1 MVAAFERVPAH
12 IIGDGKRTIEDLIE
26 DRNKQRRQNPGLY
39 RHLNNKND
47 EDIKHNLELKGYSFD
62 TVLEQ
67 GEKVFLKTKA
77 NVSEGGDPVD
87 VTDELTSEMKK
98 VAVNAIQAIPNL
110 PLGAVEMIVDKK
122 TKQAFVLEIKTQ
134 PTITGHL
141 FPTEGKARDVA
152 KAIID
157 YYFPETKAHHEEPYY
172 YFYFDY
178 IYQLF
183 NTNTVNE
190 YVIPSAPTGNL
201 TSKQFMISGLP
212 HRMKFINWIKPQIVA
227 LGLNGYFK
235 YEDKGRL
242 QMVLVGTEDTINNI
256 IDLIVGNSTFNKESF
271 QILEDEYDQ
280 PIAMGFEIHQVNE
293 KSGKK
298 KRRKRKKVSSKIKK

>member
-98 VAVNAIQAIPNL
+98 
-110 PLGAVEMIVDKK
+110 
-122 TKQAFVLEIKTQ
+122 
-134 PTITGHL
+134 
-141 FPTEGKARDVA
+141 
-152 KAIID
+152 
-157 YYFPETKAHHEEPYY
+157 
-172 YFYFDY
+172 
-178 IYQLF
+178 
-183 NTNTVNE
+183 
-190 YVIPSAPTGNL
+190 S
-201 TSKQFMISGLP
+201 SG
-212 HRMKFINWIKPQIVA
+212 
-227 LGLNGYFK
+227 
-235 YEDKGRL
+235 
-242 QMVLVGTEDTINNI
+242 
-256 IDLIVGNSTFNKESF
+256 
-271 QILEDEYDQ
+271 
-280 PIAMGFEIHQVNE
+280 
-293 KSGKK
+293 
-298 KRRKRKKVSSKIKK
+298 